1 MTDASVEE
9 IAVKL
14 LAGCGYT
21 VSTAESCTGGLV
33 AGCIM
38 NVPGAS
44 DVYNAGFIT
53 YSNEAKIKYLGVKR
67 ETLDKYGAVS
77 EQTAREMAAG
87 TAAAAEAD
95 VGLSTTGIAGPGGG
109 TDEKPVGLVYT
120 GCSVR
125 GNVTVRKCM
134 FSGTRQQ
141 IRNSAVT
148 AVLELLIES
157 LRDSRKTDQT
167 DRCTM

>member
-109 TDEKPVGLVYT
+109 TDEKPVGL
-120 GCSVR
+120 
-125 GNVTVRKCM
+125 
-134 FSGTRQQ
+134 
-141 IRNSAVT
+141 
-148 AVLELLIES
+148 
-157 LRDSRKTDQT
+157 
-167 DRCTM
+167 